1 MSSATGTTLGSAF
14 RDVIA
19 DSGVLGLWRGLT
31 AGLLRQIFYGTARFG
46 IFQTLSVSPH
56 VQLKVVHT
64 RERERERE
72 SEVVAERRSKET
84 GRQTNTKERQIDMG
98 KETGKATLTS
108 RRSNPGETDA
118 EKSREGKGLR
128 LSR

>member
-46 IFQTLSVSPH
+46 IFQTLSVSPR

-64 RERERERE
+64 RKRE
-72 SEVVAERRSKET
+72 SEVVAAGGSKET
-84 GRQTNTKERQIDMG
+84 GRQTNTKERQID
-98 KETGKATLTS
+98 KQTNEY
-108 RRSNPGETDA
+108 
-118 EKSREGKGLR
+118 
-128 LSR
+128 